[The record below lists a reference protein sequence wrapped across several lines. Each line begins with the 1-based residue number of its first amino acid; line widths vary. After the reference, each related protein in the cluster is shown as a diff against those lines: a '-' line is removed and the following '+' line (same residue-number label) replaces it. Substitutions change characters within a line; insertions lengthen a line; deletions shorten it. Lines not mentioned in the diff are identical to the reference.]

1 MNNPFVFGQVVSGEF
16 FCDREEERRVLSR
29 DLKDSQKLF
38 LISPRRYGKTSLLKT
53 VLKSLENEGFIT
65 VYIDLYRASSLQSFL
80 ELYCASIA
88 SASETILDKAVSFI
102 KDVVPRLRP
111 KITLS
116 PDGTPSIGIE
126 PIISERDVIGALDE
140 VFDIPAH
147 VAKRKNKK
155 MAIVLDE
162 FQEMANFNGE
172 GLEKMLRSHVQNH
185 DKVAYV
191 FSGSK
196 KHLLEDMVTKKE
208 RAFYKVGKIMYLEK
222 IDRKIFSTFLSDKFI
237 SGNFEIE
244 GDVIEKVLNVSDNI
258 PYNVQFICH
267 ELWDEFVE
275 VRKLTIRDVGWV
287 LAKIVDEQT
296 PFFIPQWD
304 ALSMNQRSLMKTV
317 SNYGGKNL
325 FTNEFLNISG
335 IKAIS
340 TLQTSL
346 RLLLKK
352 GLLEKQ
358 NGDYVVADVFMKEWI
373 RRNV

>member
-1 MNNPFVFGQVVSGEF
+1 
-16 FCDREEERRVLSR
+16 
-29 DLKDSQKLF
+29 
-38 LISPRRYGKTSLLKT
+38 
-53 VLKSLENEGFIT
+53 
-65 VYIDLYRASSLQSFL
+65 
-80 ELYCASIA
+80 
-88 SASETILDKAVSFI
+88 
-102 KDVVPRLRP
+102 VPRLRP